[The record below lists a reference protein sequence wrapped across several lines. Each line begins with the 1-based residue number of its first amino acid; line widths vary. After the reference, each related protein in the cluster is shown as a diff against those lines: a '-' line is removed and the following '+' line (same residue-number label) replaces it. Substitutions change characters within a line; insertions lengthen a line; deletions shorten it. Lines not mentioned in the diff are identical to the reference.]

1 MILDISDSTFKNVLN
16 DKSLY
21 LPIRWN
27 GSDFASTLDNLLNH
41 YINQIE
47 SLSNENSNH
56 YNLINVNVKDIK
68 RVCGLLLR
76 TVNHYLNGFPS
87 KAYSSLERVMG
98 LLMDKPLKIYQKSV
112 MEQFEVHRGH
122 YKKDDD
128 LKLFR
133 VVSVEDNKPYSRARV
148 FHTPYNLRSKVSTS
162 RYSIAGYPSLYL
174 GTTLALCCEEIHMNP
189 HQNFTL
195 ASMFK
200 LERTLEYTNTNIR
213 VIELGV
219 KPQDFL
225 NIEYD
230 NESHESHERRI
241 SNSLLNDS
249 SIRSAYLLWYP
260 LIASCSY
267 IRTNKNDPF
276 AAEYIIP
283 QLLMQWVRNEIS
295 SNKDDEYDQLV
306 GIRYFSCASVKASNM
321 GFNYV
326 FPTSGQQKSA
336 ELPYCSVL
344 SKSFR
349 LTNPVYIHEYDDLH
363 ICECRLTRANDF
375 DFIGSL

>member
-1 MILDISDSTFKNVLN
+1 MILDISDATFKKVLN
-16 DKSLY
+16 DKELY

-27 GSDFASTLDNLLNH
+27 GSDFAATLDNLFNH
-41 YINQIE
+41 YIKQIE
-47 SLSNENSNH
+47 LLPSEKGHL
-56 YNLINVNVKDIK
+56 YNPVQANVKDIK
-68 RVCGLLLR
+68 RVCGLL
-76 TVNHYLNGFPS
+76 TKAVNHYLNGFPS
-87 KAYSSLERVMG
+87 KAYTSFERAMK
-98 LLMDKPLKIYQKSV
+98 LLMDNPLKIYQKSV
-112 MEQFEVHRGH
+112 IEQFEIPGDR
-122 YKKDDD
+122 YRKDDD

-133 VVSVEDNKPYSRARV
+133 VVSVDDNKPYSRVRV

-174 GTTLALCCEEIHMNP
+174 GTSLALCCEEIHMNP
-189 HQNFTL
+189 HQNFAL

-225 NIEYD
+225 ELNYA
-230 NESHESHERRI
+230 NESHDRRI
-241 SNSLLNDS
+241 SQNLLNDS
-249 SIRSAYLLWYP
+249 KIRSAYLLWYP

-283 QLLMQWVRNEIS
+283 QLLMQWVRNEIG
-295 SNKDDEYDQLV
+295 SNKGDEYDQLV
-306 GIRYFSCASVKASNM
+306 GIRYFSCASVKASDM

-344 SKSFR
+344 AKAFR
-349 LTNPVYIHEYDDLH
+349 LTNPVYIHEYDD
-363 ICECRLTRANDF
+363 IRTCEWQLGDSKDF
-375 DFIGSL
+375 DTIDSN

>member
-1 MILDISDSTFKNVLN
+1 MILDISDASFKNLLN
-16 DKSLY
+16 DKELY

-27 GSDFASTLDNLLNH
+27 GSDFTTTLDNLFSH
-41 YINQIE
+41 YIKQIE
-47 SLSNENSNH
+47 VLPNEKSH
-56 YNLINVNVKDIK
+56 LYNPVQANVNYIK
-68 RVCGLLLR
+68 RICGLLTR
-76 TVNHYLNGFPS
+76 AVNHYLNGFPS
-87 KAYSSLERVMG
+87 KAYTDFERAMAF
-98 LLMDKPLKIYQKSV
+98 LMAKPLKIYQKSV
-112 MEQFEVHRGH
+112 LEQFEIAGDR
-122 YKKDDD
+122 YRRDDD

-133 VVSVEDNKPYSRARV
+133 VVCVDDNKPYSRVRV

-174 GTTLALCCEEIHMNP
+174 GTSLALCCEEIHMNP
-189 HQNFTL
+189 HQSFAL
-195 ASMFK
+195 ASLFK

-225 NIEYD
+225 ELNYA
-230 NESHESHERRI
+230 NESRGRRI
-241 SNSLLNDS
+241 SQNLLNDS
-249 SIRSAYLLWYP
+249 DIRSAYLLWYP

-283 QLLMQWVRNEIS
+283 QLLMQWVRNEID
-295 SNKDDEYDQLV
+295 SNKEDEFDQLV
-306 GIRYFSCASVKASNM
+306 GIRYFSCASVKASDM

-336 ELPYCSVL
+336 DLPYCSVL
-344 SKSFR
+344 AKAFR
-349 LTNPVYIHEYDDLH
+349 LTNPVYLHEYDN
-363 ICECRLTRANDF
+363 INTCEQWLIDSNDF
-375 DFIGSL
+375 DNI